1 NYNSHHLI
9 RQSFVFKDCQMEV
22 KLTKIPPKY
31 FLQSSNNPYPQISYV
46 CPMQHPL
53 DNPIFNALIS
63 NNKYLSNGN
72 EQAKHFA
79 DDVAPFVGL
88 KDNSD
93 DDFKQLY
100 ELLPY
105 DCQGVFIKH

>member
-1 NYNSHHLI
+1 
-9 RQSFVFKDCQMEV
+9 ME
-22 KLTKIPPKY
+22 
-31 FLQSSNNPYPQISYV
+31 
-46 CPMQHPL
+46 HPL
-53 DNPIFNALIS
+53 DNPIYNALIS

-93 DDFKQLY
+93 DDFQQLY
-100 ELLPY
+100 ELLPFNRP
-105 DCQGVFIKH
+105 GVFIKHVDNANIWDGNINSYSNYFYNSDCNSRMDFGKYSQIN